1 MSLKTWSESKKPS
14 ISQSTPS
21 PYLQPHHNNSTSP
34 ACQLQVGDKVQVNS
48 LHGIVRFI
56 GPTKFKAGTWAGIEL
71 DAVGLGKND
80 GSVDG

>member
-21 PYLQPHHNNSTSP
+21 PYLQPHHNNSTS
-34 ACQLQVGDKVQVNS
+34 VQVNS

>member
-1 MSLKTWSESKKPS
+1 MSLKAWSDFKKPTA
-14 ISQSTPS
+14 SQSTPS
-21 PYLQPHHNNSTSP
+21 PYLPVNNSTSP

-71 DAVGLGKND
+71 NTVGLGKND
-80 GSVDG
+80 GSVEG